1 VRKIPG
7 DKADELIAEADAV
20 RASIGYG

>member
-20 RASIGYG
+20 RASIGCG